1 MTNLQSGNCIMTITN
16 LLFVTAYVS
25 CRLFS
30 HSRFFLL
37 TLNKIRF
44 IINNDKLC
52 ETDDQEKEFSEWILE

>member
-16 LLFVTAYVS
+16 LLFMTAYVS
-25 CRLFS
+25 YRLFS